1 MSRCHRNRFGSTR
14 GQAAVELALSVP
26 LLILLLL
33 VVVEAGRICLIA
45 ISLAS
50 AARAG
55 VQYGAQ
61 SLITVNDNPGISSA
75 ASADAP
81 NLPSMTATGSHFC
94 KCADGSASTCL
105 ATDCA
110 SNHRVVFAETDTSA
124 TYTPLLTWPG
134 VPIAMTLTGKAIMR
148 VSQ

>member
-1 MSRCHRNRFGSTR
+1 MMPRYHDHLRPSR
-14 GQAAVELALSVP
+14 GQASVELALSVP

-61 SLITVNDNPGISSA
+61 SLTTVSDNVGIQSA
-75 ASADAP
+75 AAADAP
-81 NLPSMTATGSHFC
+81 NLPSMIATGGHFC
-94 KCADGSASTCL
+94 KCADGTASTCL

-110 SNHRVVFAETDTSA
+110 TSHRVVYVKTDTSA

-134 VPIAMTLTGKAIMR
+134 MPITMTLTGKAIMR